1 MPSDYFLLIL
11 GYVFF
16 NWNINQFYTWNL
28 ILCARSTYCLQTY
41 LLSKATLLWFIWGTK
56 RYANSKKE
64 QRGWEL
70 MSIRSGSVLCSSLKK
85 PTFSPQLQHYTH
97 WKIWKPSLSSVQY
110 TGSFVIGCA
119 ASNTL
124 DDARIFFFF
133 FPCQPRFSTAD
144 IFPRGFQTFEW
155 KAVLIDNGFWASWNG
170 SKNCLQFWCHFTSST
185 HPSLLFRKSCRM
197 SPWSFA
203 CFRNQLILNSV
214 YKNAKEF

>member
-1 MPSDYFLLIL
+1 MLKPKKTYIFSPTPTLYTLENMKTFP
-11 GYVFF
+11 FF
-16 NWNINQFYTWNL
+16 SPVYR
-28 ILCARSTYCLQTY
+28 ILCHWLCCIQYP
-41 LLSKATLLWFIWGTK
+41 
-56 RYANSKKE
+56 
-64 QRGWEL
+64 GW
-70 MSIRSGSVLCSSLKK
+70 CK
-85 PTFSPQLQHYTH
+85 
-97 WKIWKPSLSSVQY
+97 
-110 TGSFVIGCA
+110 
-119 ASNTL
+119 
-124 DDARIFFFF
+124 DFFFF
-133 FPCQPRFSTAD
+133 FPWKPRFSTAD